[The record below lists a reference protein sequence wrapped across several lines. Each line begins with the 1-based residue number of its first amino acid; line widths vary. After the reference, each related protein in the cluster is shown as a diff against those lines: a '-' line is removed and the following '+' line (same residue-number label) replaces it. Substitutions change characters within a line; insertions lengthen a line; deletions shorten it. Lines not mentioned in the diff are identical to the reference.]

1 MRAGFRRIL
10 PATIRPRRR
19 TRTRKEKRLSDFEA
33 QVWRSHSFCI
43 EAVPGAEP
51 GSIIFRFTGPF
62 TARDMYTSLPPDQF
76 RRIFETLPGGQQPS
90 AQTLDLSGVLY
101 MDSAGLGMVAR
112 LFASAQ
118 KKGIRMT
125 ITGTNPR
132 VLELFRI
139 TRMDAILP
147 IRG

>member
-1 MRAGFRRIL
+1 
-10 PATIRPRRR
+10 
-19 TRTRKEKRLSDFEA
+19 LSQFEA

-51 GSIIFRFTGPF
+51 GAVIFRFTGPF
-62 TARDMYTSLPPDQF
+62 TARDMYTSLSPDQF
-76 RRIFETLPGGQQPS
+76 RKIFEALPGGQQPS

-101 MDSAGLGMVAR
+101 MDSAGLGMLVG
-112 LFASAQ
+112 LFTSAQ
-118 KKGIRMT
+118 RKGIRMT

-132 VLELFRI
+132 VLELFRL

-147 IRG
+147 IRT